1 MQTYYRIL
9 CVGLILAAV
18 AVPSLLAQSSG
29 TGSSSADDLHS
40 TATDGYVSGGSSS
53 SSSVE
58 SRVTLRAVP
67 SSLNFGVVHVGGTAT
82 DTIQLVLDESSD
94 SPLHGNV
101 PSKSGDFSIIS
112 GDGEF
117 LLQPGETRT
126 LIIEFRP
133 SLALDLRDF
142 IGVLHDGSS
151 VAGGTA
157 LLIPV
162 FGLGQTV
169 SSVHEDDNVIS
180 STMQVLPNLMQA
192 GETSQLMFS
201 LAKQAR
207 VEISLVAVNGNTTTL
222 VAEQSMEAGEH
233 RMDIELPE
241 RIASGHYYV
250 RLLSDKGSLYKPLL
264 ITE

>member
-1 MQTYYRIL
+1 MRAYYRIL
-9 CVGLILAAV
+9 CVGLV
-18 AVPSLLAQSSG
+18 FSVVTVPSLLAQSSG
-29 TGSSSADDLHS
+29 SGQSSAYDVHS
-40 TATDGYVSGGSSS
+40 TGVDGYVSNGSSS

-126 LIIEFRP
+126 LIVEFRP

-142 IGVLHDGSS
+142 IGVFHDGSS

-157 LLIPV
+157 MLIPV
-162 FGLGQTV
+162 FGLGQVV
-169 SSVHEDDNVIS
+169 SSVSKDDNALS
-180 STMQVLPNLMQA
+180 ETMHVQPNLLQA
-192 GETSQLMFS
+192 GETSQLKFS

-207 VEISLVAVNGNTTTL
+207 VEISLVAVNGSTTTL

-233 RMDIELPE
+233 SVEIELPK

-250 RLLSDKGSLYKPLL
+250 RLHSDNGSLYKPLL